1 VYTPEALRVLAK
13 SLEGAVVQIVSGGVS
28 DVGRVRTNNEDSF
41 RIVEA
46 QNLFILSD
54 GMGGEAHGEVASA
67 LAVQTI
73 VKYCAETEEPKDDS
87 AVTLH
92 GSALESWN
100 PQTRKLQNAVFQANF
115 AIYKSAQE
123 HPEQRGMGA
132 TLTAGWVSGS
142 KLSLAHVGDSRA
154 YLLRAG
160 GLQQLTSDHSLVA
173 EQVRRG
179 ILTPQQAAESDMQSV
194 LLRALG
200 AHPEVEVDVD
210 DIDLIPRDV
219 LLFCSDGLTRMV
231 TEPEIAS
238 CLQAETDPGA
248 AAQKLVDLAN
258 ERGGLDNVTVV
269 VARVQEESKGW
280 FSWLRRDSGS
290 TG

>member
-1 VYTPEALRVLAK
+1 
-13 SLEGAVVQIVSGGVS
+13 LEGAVVQIVSGGVS

-67 LAVQTI
+67 LAVETI
-73 VKYCAETEEPKDDS
+73 AKYCAESEESKDD
-87 AVTLH
+87 AGVTLH
-92 GSALESWN
+92 GSALESWSSK
-100 PQTRKLQNAVFQANF
+100 TKKLQNAVFQANL
-115 AIYKSAQE
+115 AIYQSAQE

-132 TLTAGWVSGS
+132 TLTAGWVTGS
-142 KLSLAHVGDSRA
+142 KLSVAHVGDSRA

-179 ILTPQQAAESDMQSV
+179 ILTPQQAEESDMQSV

-210 DIDLIPRDV
+210 EIDVIPRDV

-231 TEPEIAS
+231 TEPEIAG

-290 TG
+290 KG

>member
-1 VYTPEALRVLAK
+1 MYTPGGLPVLTK
-13 SLEGAVVQIVSGGVS
+13 SLEGVVVQIVSAGVS

-41 RIVEA
+41 RIVET

-67 LAVQTI
+67 MAVETI
-73 VKYCAETEEPKDDS
+73 ARYCAESEEGKGDS
-87 AVTLH
+87 GVTLH
-92 GSALESWN
+92 GSMLESWS
-100 PQTRKLQNAVFQANF
+100 PQTKKLQNAFFQANF
-115 AIYKSAQE
+115 EIYKSAQE

-132 TLTAGWVSGS
+132 TLTAGWVNGS
-142 KLSLAHVGDSRA
+142 KLSVAHVGDSRA

-179 ILTPQQAAESDMQSV
+179 ILTPQQAEESDMQSV

-200 AHPEVEVDVD
+200 AHPEVEVDIDEV
-210 DIDLIPRDV
+210 DLIPRDV

-231 TEPEIAS
+231 TEPEIAG

-248 AAQKLVDLAN
+248 AAQKLVELAN

-280 FSWLRRDSGS
+280 FSWLRRDSG
-290 TG
+290 GKG